1 MSASFDPYHK
11 WLGIGPDE
19 QPATLYRL
27 LGLRPF
33 ESDPDVIDTA
43 AHQRLVLLKSF
54 QGGKHSALSQKL
66 LNEITR
72 ARQRLLDPTERA
84 AYDALLR
91 EQFKR
96 QAASGVGF
104 GSAWLG
110 QAALRWPEGQ
120 QPKTLDEFYE
130 CVATSAILPL
140 TDLKLFHDRLPED
153 KRPKDPK
160 GLATELVRAK
170 KVSKHQALTL
180 LRGKPKSLSFGEY
193 AILDKLGE
201 GGMGQVLKAEH
212 RRMKRI
218 VALKLISSDALD
230 DEDSKRRF
238 QQEVQA
244 AARLIHTNI
253 VTAFDANE
261 HDGVHYYVM
270 EYVEGIDLGA
280 LLKTHGPL
288 PVATALDYALQAARG
303 LAYAHAKGIIH
314 RDIKPSN
321 LLVDRDGTLKIL
333 DMGLARIEQHDGSP
347 HLTTDGQ
354 VLGTV
359 DFMAPEQAI
368 DTHAVDARADVYSLG
383 CTLYRLLT
391 GELLYQGE
399 TVMRKLMAHRESPIP
414 SLREKRS
421 DIPAAVELIWRKMV
435 GKLPE
440 DRQQT
445 MGEVIAQLESCL
457 HGGPQSA
464 SILSEPDDS
473 VAFKLNEF
481 LSSMSRDSGMTSLSK
496 FPSVSASV
504 ISSVV
509 LEPAPTVSPLT
520 TEVTQNLKS
529 GETDPDTMVTIRAQS
544 SLPIAPS
551 SVSTPSTAVKQ
562 KPTGVAA
569 WTASRPRAPLD
580 QRTKIAIGI
589 GAVAL
594 IAILSGAIAVFMRR
608 EGPTKSI
615 EAATPAQ
622 TQPESSSPIAP
633 SLNDETPANFAS
645 STAKSAPSVSPNK
658 AIVAELPFTAAVAKQ
673 QQATW
678 AKQLGQ
684 PVELSSAIGLKLV
697 LIPPG
702 KFQMGSSIRQMDE
715 AVVHVPNSTRWL
727 LRGETQRPA
736 TIDEPFWI
744 GASEVTVAEFR
755 AFAEATSYQ
764 TTAERDGKGGERP
777 SSEGKLPEQKPEYT
791 WKYAEFTANPQFPVV
806 CVTLADATAFCEWL
820 SEKDGRSYFVPTEAQ
835 WEYACRAG
843 TTTMWYWGDDP
854 SAADPFAAL
863 AGRNPVATKQ
873 PNAFGLYDAL
883 GNAAEIARADDGTPI
898 WRGGSAASGVWFA
911 RSAAR
916 EPRAVPSHL
925 TTFRIATK

>member
-1 MSASFDPYHK
+1 MSAPFDPYHK

-66 LNEITR
+66 LNEISR

-84 AYDALLR
+84 TYDALLR

-96 QAASGVGF
+96 QSASGAGT

-110 QAALRWPEGQ
+110 QPALRWPEGQ
-120 QPKTLDEFYE
+120 QPKTLDEFNE
-130 CVATSAILPL
+130 CVVASGIMSL
-140 TDLKLFHDRLPED
+140 TDLKQFHDRFPAE
-153 KRPKDPK
+153 KRPPDPK

-170 KVSKHQALTL
+170 KLSKYQALSL
-180 LRGKPKSLSFGEY
+180 LRGKPKSLAFGEY
-193 AILDKLGE
+193 SILDKLGE
-201 GGMGQVLKAEH
+201 GGMGQVMKAEH

-230 DEDSKRRF
+230 DADSIRRF

-303 LAYAHAKGIIH
+303 LAYAHTKGIIH

-333 DMGLARIEQHDGSP
+333 DMGLARIEHHDDSP
-347 HLTTDGQ
+347 QLTTDGQ

-359 DFMAPEQAI
+359 DFMAPEQAV
-368 DTHAVDARADVYSLG
+368 DTHAVDARADIYSLG

-399 TVMRKLMAHRESPIP
+399 TIMRKLMAHRESPIP

-421 DIPAAVELIWRKMV
+421 DIPAAVDLIWRKMV
-435 GKLPE
+435 AKVAD

-464 SILSEPDDS
+464 SILAEPEDS

-481 LSSMSRDSGMTSLSK
+481 LSSMSRDPTGGSVGKLPTIGTSG
-496 FPSVSASV
+496 FGSVALELPPTAVSV
-504 ISSVV
+504 
-509 LEPAPTVSPLT
+509 A
-520 TEVTQNLKS
+520 TEVTQSLES
-529 GETDPDTMVTIRAQS
+529 SETDPNTMVTIRAQ
-544 SLPIAPS
+544 
-551 SVSTPSTAVKQ
+551 VSTPLTASAASTPAIVVNQ

-569 WTASRPRAPLD
+569 WTDRRPRVPL
-580 QRTKIAIGI
+580 TKIALVI

-594 IAILSGAIAVFMRR
+594 VAMLGVAIAVIVRPG
-608 EGPTKSI
+608 ETPQPASS
-615 EAATPAQ
+615 AAPVQTQSEPLSPAEPSLRGETPTPA
-622 TQPESSSPIAP
+622 
-633 SLNDETPANFAS
+633 AS
-645 STAKSAPSVSPNK
+645 STVNSAPPISSDK
-658 AIVAELPFTAAVAKQ
+658 ATIAELPFTATVARQ
-673 QQATW
+673 LQAAW

-684 PVELSSAIGLKLV
+684 PVELSSSTGLKLV

-702 KFQMGSSIRQMDE
+702 KFQMGSSTRQMDD

-727 LRGETQRPA
+727 LRGETLHPA

-744 GASEVTVAEFR
+744 GVREVTVAEFQT
-755 AFAEATSYQ
+755 FADATSYK
-764 TTAERDGKGGERP
+764 TTAERDGKGGESP
-777 SSEGKLPEQKPEYT
+777 GSEGKLPEQKPEYT
-791 WKYAEFTANPQFPVV
+791 WKYSEFSANLQFPVV

-820 SEKDGRSYFVPTEAQ
+820 GQKDGRSYFVPTEVQ

-854 SAADPFAAL
+854 SAAEPFAAL
-863 AGRNPVATKQ
+863 AGRNPVASKQ

-883 GNAAEIARADDGTPI
+883 GNAAEIAVADDGTPV
-898 WRGGSAASGVWFA
+898 WRGGSTASGVWFT

-916 EPRAVPSHL
+916 EPRAIPSYL